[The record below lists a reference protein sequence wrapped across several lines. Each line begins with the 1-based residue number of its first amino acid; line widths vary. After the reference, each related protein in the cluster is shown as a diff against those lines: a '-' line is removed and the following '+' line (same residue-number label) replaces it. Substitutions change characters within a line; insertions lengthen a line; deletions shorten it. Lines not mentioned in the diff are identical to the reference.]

1 MEEPF
6 STTKVFDSSSIGEA
20 AKKYD
25 TLDAETSI
33 NAIMA
38 PIMANFFIV
47 ILIATKKQINK
58 V

>member
-1 MEEPF
+1 MEEPL

-25 TLDAETSI
+25 TPDADKRRKTI
-33 NAIMA
+33 TA
-38 PIMANFFIV
+38 PTIANFFII
-47 ILIATKKQINK
+47 ILIATTKQINK

>member
-25 TLDAETSI
+25 TPDAEISI
-33 NAIMA
+33 NAITA
-38 PIMANFFIV
+38 PIKAIFFIL
-47 ILIATKKQINK
+47 ILIATTKQINK